1 MAKQKNEHEMT
12 FWEHFEELR
21 WVLVRS
27 VIAVIAGAILAF
39 VFYRFI
45 FDGLV
50 FAPMSPDFF
59 TNRILCD
66 LAQRFSTPSLCIN
79 SKPLDI
85 ININLAGQFTM
96 HLVVSMYSGLLI
108 AFPYMIYQLW
118 SFIKPALSFEERKSS
133 RMAVLSISTLFFI
146 GVLFG
151 YYIIAPLTIH
161 FLGTYNVSEGVVN
174 TISLDSYIGSLS
186 SVTLAAGVVFELPVL
201 IVFLTR
207 MGIVTPSFLRKYR
220 KHSIVVIMIV
230 AAIITPP
237 DVISQILVALPL
249 YILFE
254 VSILLSARITKRKVA

>member
-50 FAPMSPDFF
+50 FAPMSPNFF

-66 LAQRFSTPSLCIN
+66 LAQQFNTPMLCIN
-79 SKPLDI
+79 GKPLDI

-96 HLVVSMYSGLLI
+96 HLIVSMYSGLLI

-133 RMAVLSISTLFFI
+133 RMAVLSISLLFFI

-186 SVTLAAGVVFELPVL
+186 SVTLASGIVFELPVFL
-201 IVFLTR
+201 IFLTK
-207 MGIVTPSFLRKYR
+207 MGLVTPTFLRKYR
-220 KHSIVVIMIV
+220 KHAIVLIMIL

-237 DVISQILVALPL
+237 DVISQILVSLPL
-249 YILFE
+249 YLLFE
-254 VSILLSARITKRKVA
+254 VSILLSARVTNRKVV

>member
-39 VFYRFI
+39 VFYRVI
-45 FDGLV
+45 FDEFV
-50 FAPMSPDFF
+50 FAPMSPSFF

-66 LAQRFSTPSLCIN
+66 LAQQFNIPVLCIN
-79 SKPLDI
+79 SKPLEI

-96 HLVVSMYSGLLI
+96 HLVVSMYSGLI
-108 AFPYMIYQLW
+108 VAFPYIIYQLW
-118 SFIKPALSFEERKSS
+118 SFIKPALSYQERKSS
-133 RMAVLSISTLFFI
+133 RMAVLFISMLFFT

-174 TISLDSYIGSLS
+174 TININSYIGSLS
-186 SVTLAAGVVFELPVL
+186 SVTLASGIVFELPIL
-201 IVFLTR
+201 ILFLTK
-207 MGIVTPSFLRKYR
+207 MGLVTPSFLRKYR
-220 KHSIVVIMIV
+220 KHSFVAIMIL

-237 DVISQILVALPL
+237 DVISLILVVLPL

-254 VSILLSARITKRKVA
+254 ISILLSSRINRKKKE